1 MEFGMQATFVLTAV
15 NIVLL
20 LLLTYVYGR
29 SWMRMRTSFT
39 AGLLLF
45 TLAFLLQYGVSLY
58 CYLTGIESFVEMA
71 GLNALVVTGLQ
82 TIAFAILNIISWS

>member
-20 LLLTYVYGR
+20 LLLTYVYGS
-29 SWMRMRTSFT
+29 SWVKMRTSFT

-82 TIAFAILNIISWS
+82 TVAFAILNIISWS